1 MIFIDGSAL
10 QSSSENG
17 KTIKGVRM
25 SRRTIAPNGLTSSS
39 ISAKSQWRLTFAIVL
54 VAALPHLC
62 GAQTVAPGSTQSAKI
77 SHWGPTVSVTPS
89 WTANDQW
96 RSLLLSEGNLP
107 MEGSEFTVGIVRGS
121 SGGGDWGV
129 SYVRK
134 RFKDGLVNNESD
146 SSCSGNFCS
155 SSAQSETLHSV
166 ELTGVEVHWFWAI
179 ANIKNRVQLG
189 LNIAGGVASVKGEV
203 EEFRQ
208 FSFSGPQLPQQ
219 GQTDHEFVPANEVFY
234 KTQPLAK
241 LEAVAAVVLVPGLKF
256 KVGGGY
262 NAPGPA
268 FRVAMVYLI
277 GAK

>member
-1 MIFIDGSAL
+1 MILRPLLFTIVLVSACPL
-10 QSSSENG
+10 LAHAQ
-17 KTIKGVRM
+17 GV
-25 SRRTIAPNGLTSSS
+25 APGPTP
-39 ISAKSQWRLTFAIVL
+39 SAKS
-54 VAALPHLC
+54 
-62 GAQTVAPGSTQSAKI
+62 

-107 MEGSEFTVGIVRGS
+107 MEGSEFTVGLVRGS
-121 SGGGDWGV
+121 TGGGDWGV

-134 RFKDGLVNNESD
+134 RFKDGLVNNQSD
-146 SSCSGNFCS
+146 SSCSGSFCAS
-155 SSAQSETLHSV
+155 SIESQTLHSV
-166 ELTGVEVHWFWAI
+166 ELSGVEVHWFWAI

-203 EEFRQ
+203 EEFSEFR
-208 FSFSGPQLPQQ
+208 FSGPQVPQQ
-219 GQTDHEFVPANEVFY
+219 VQSDHEFVPAKDVFY

-241 LEAVAAVVLVPGLKF
+241 LEAVAAVVVVPGLKF
-256 KVGGGY
+256 KVEGGY

-268 FRVAMVYLI
+268 MRVAMVYLI